1 MSRES
6 TNFDIIKANCFIGS
20 QFLTQGKQFFVR
32 PGTGRDCNSGLSPK
46 RALATLAAALAKCTA
61 NQNDVVWLMSESNS
75 SSGTTDYQSE
85 TLDWNKDLCHI
96 IGVGAGGPI
105 GQRSRVALISTYVTA
120 SNLFTLS
127 ANGCLIA
134 NTSFYAGV
142 ADTNPT
148 GCFKLT
154 GNRNRILNCHIAG
167 IGHANNDIAGAY
179 SLKLDGAIEN
189 SFERCTVGLDTI
201 ARGTAA
207 NSGLLLD
214 SEATRNEFRDCM
226 FVAMVEHATNHV
238 HVRFNDA
245 TAIDRWLR
253 FKDCL
258 FYYMSPNYA
267 IGATGVMKLTA
278 ALTKGYIVVQNCMAF
293 SDKPAVT
300 VKWDVDDRNKIVIV
314 GSPTPAADTCDV
326 GRWV

>member
-6 TNFDIIKANCFIGS
+6 SNFDIIKANCFIGS

-32 PGTGRDCNSGLSPK
+32 PGTGLDCNSGLSPK
-46 RALATLAAALAKCTA
+46 RALKTLAAALAKMTA
-61 NQNDVVWLMSESNS
+61 NQNDVVWFMSESNS
-75 SSGTTDYQSE
+75 KDDTTDFLTE

-96 IGVGAGGPI
+96 FGVNAGQPV
-105 GQRSRVALISTYVTA
+105 GQRSRVEHISTYVTA

-127 ANGCLIA
+127 ANGCIIA
-134 NTSFYAGV
+134 NVHFFTGV
-142 ADTNPT
+142 ADVNPT
-148 GCFKLT
+148 GCMQVT
-154 GNRNRILNCHIAG
+154 GERNRIYNCHIAG

-179 SLKLDGAIEN
+179 SLKLTGDEN
-189 SFERCTVGLDTI
+189 QFEKCTIGLDTI

-214 SEATRNEFRDCM
+214 TTATRNQFLDCF
-226 FVAMVEHATNHV
+226 FVAWVEHATNHV
-238 HVRFNDA
+238 HVRFADA
-245 TAIDRWLR
+245 TAIDRWLW
-253 FKDCL
+253 FKNCL
-258 FYYMSPNYA
+258 FAYMSENYA

-278 ALTKGYIVVQNCMAF
+278 ALTKGYIVVEDCMAF
-293 SDKPAVT
+293 SDKPAVA

-314 GSPTPAADTCDV
+314 GSPTPAADTCNV